1 MPGAA
6 AARSLPQPQQAAE
19 PHAKAS
25 SLFPPQSGAADK
37 RKPNSDRPGKTFAE
51 PKGFHMSIIT
61 KNPTAAKILDRHMDA
76 LSGEE
81 GLSAETIADAVAK
94 GTMVVLANPGHPGV
108 RPTLIGQP
116 ATIKVN
122 ANIGSSPLVNDF
134 DEEREKLRV
143 SEEAGAATVMDLSTA
158 GDLDAIRRDMLA
170 ATPLPLGT
178 VPIYAAAQPY
188 VAAGED
194 PAGLTEDDLLG
205 EIEKEAR
212 QGVDFMTVHCGVTA
226 RAVELADEEG
236 RVMGV
241 VSRGGSILARW
252 IKKNGRENP
261 LYTRFGDIL
270 DIARA
275 HNVVLSLGDGL
286 RPGAGADAGDGA
298 QWEEVVTLGALARR
312 ARKHGVQAMIEGP
325 GHVPLHLVQAQIQG
339 VKRLTGG
346 APLYVLGPL
355 TIDCAPGYDHIGAAI
370 GGALAG
376 FYGAD
381 FLCYVTP
388 AEHLTLPCPDD
399 VRRGIM
405 ASRVA
410 AQTAETALGRPEAVS
425 RNLEM
430 SQARKLLDWDAMSRL
445 ALDPALVRERREQ
458 FSREKEC
465 AMCGKFCAVRM
476 QDDLT

>member
-1 MPGAA
+1 
-6 AARSLPQPQQAAE
+6 
-19 PHAKAS
+19 
-25 SLFPPQSGAADK
+25 
-37 RKPNSDRPGKTFAE
+37 
-51 PKGFHMSIIT
+51 MSIIE
-61 KNPTAAKILDRHMDA
+61 KNPTLAKILDQHLAAMARDEN
-76 LSGEE
+76 LSPEE
-81 GLSAETIADAVAK
+81 VARAVNR
-94 GTMVVLANPGHPGV
+94 GTMVVLANPGHSTV

-122 ANIGSSPLVNDF
+122 ANIGTSPFLNDPGR
-134 DEEREKLRV
+134 EQEKLRM

-178 VPIYAAAQPY
+178 VPIYAAAKRY
-188 VAAGED
+188 VAAEED
-194 PAGLTEDDLLG
+194 PAGLTEDEILG

-226 RAVELADEEG
+226 RAVGLAGEEG
-236 RVMGV
+236 RVVGI

-252 IKKNGRENP
+252 IRKNGRENP
-261 LYTRFGDIL
+261 FYTRFNDIL

-275 HNVVLSLGDGL
+275 HNVVLSLGDGM

-298 QWEEVVTLGALARR
+298 QWEEVIVLGELARR
-312 ARKHGVQAMIEGP
+312 ARESGVQTMSEGP
-325 GHVPLHLVQAQIQG
+325 GHVPLHLVPAQIQG

-355 TIDCAPGYDHIGAAI
+355 TMDCAPGYDHIGAAI

-388 AEHLTLPCPDD
+388 AEHLTLPCADD
-399 VRRGIM
+399 VRQGVM
-405 ASRVA
+405 AARIA
-410 AQTAETALGRPEAVS
+410 AQAAETALGRPEAVS

-430 SQARKLLDWDAMSRL
+430 SKARKRLDWEAMACL
-445 ALDPALVRERREQ
+445 ALDPSLVRARREQ
-458 FSREKEC
+458 FSHEKEC

-476 QDDLT
+476 QDDLL